1 MILVTGGTGMLGSN
15 LLLELTYD
23 NSDIIA
29 LKRNSSSLSNVKKLF
44 SRHNSS
50 LNLKKI
56 QWIDADLID
65 YYRLSDVF
73 KEHGISKV
81 YHCAAQISYKKSDN
95 ELLLENNV
103 TSTKNIVDLS
113 LQYKI
118 NKMCYVSSIATL
130 GAGTDSNKITE
141 KTEYNTDG
149 NNSGYSI
156 SKYYAELE
164 VWRGVAEGLNA
175 VIINP
180 SVILGSGDWKTGSS
194 SIFSTIN
201 NGLKFYTKGITGFVD
216 VIDVA
221 KIMKLLMESEITAE
235 RFIINSENISYLE
248 LFKSIADKLNKKA
261 PSIYANKYITA
272 FAWRLEY
279 VKSILIGSQP
289 VITSN
294 SARTSHKTLLYS
306 NKKLLENIDYTFIK
320 VEDSIKYYGE
330 VFISDTNA

>member
-73 KEHGISKV
+73 KEYGISKV

>member
-73 KEHGISKV
+73 KEYGISKV

-294 SARTSHKTLLYS
+294 SARTSHKSLLYS